1 MITDKTAPTS
11 TCIRKGIRWPDQA
24 ETMLIVAGL
33 IAGPKIR
40 GQKSWLLARRSS
52 PGHGNG
58 LWELPGGKER
68 GETLLEALAREL
80 KEELG
85 ADALIGQRILA
96 LTHAYPERRI
106 VLACLEAQLKQQ
118 DLLLTAHDATTY
130 ATAADAQK
138 WHYYRRTIRFSP
150 ILPKKSKV
158 NVNLLNRLTSGQTS
172 LAHRSLARRFRV
184 T

>member
-1 MITDKTAPTS
+1 MYK
-11 TCIRKGIRWPDQA
+11 KGIRWPDQA

-33 IAGPKIR
+33 IAGPEIR

-58 LWELPGGKER
+58 LWELPGGKVER
-68 GETLLEALAREL
+68 GETLAEALAREL

-96 LTHAYPERRI
+96 LTHVYPERRI
-106 VLACLEAQLKQQ
+106 VLACLEARLTQQ

-138 WHYYRRTIRFSP
+138 MAL
-150 ILPKKSKV
+150 LPADYQV
-158 NVNLLNRLTSGQTS
+158 FAY
-172 LAHRSLARRFRV
+172 LAQKE
-184 T
+184 